1 MRRLL
6 AALTVGLL
14 AVGGLSLA
22 GSASAAPAP
31 PPRAPGDL
39 WRNFPLEPRTESGPV
54 TPPPATAP
62 QAPAQPAGA
71 RPAVVGPAESS
82 DDSQTPW
89 VLLGIGAGVV
99 AAIAAA
105 LLYGWRRRSDPAR
118 AVRTSEPEP
127 ESIVKPTART
137 PLRAFSSAGPTA
149 ARVIEPAG
157 PGAWR
162 AEPSLVEMLSPR
174 LHVEEEEEPGE
185 QEEQEE
191 EREKQE
197 EQVAATPGAPGLGT
211 CEIRWWR
218 GHAESRFYVEG
229 EPPLPET
236 IESPPFRTYGRG
248 APMRTSAAHAAH
260 EVVVQSLVAA
270 GWRPNGR
277 GVQWF
282 SGRFTSLPLRAEA
295 EAADPPELSTSN
307 QASDEQGSGS
317 ESESKDGRNSS
328 FVW

>member
-1 MRRLL
+1 M
-6 AALTVGLL
+6 
-14 AVGGLSLA
+14 
-22 GSASAAPAP
+22 
-31 PPRAPGDL
+31 
-39 WRNFPLEPRTESGPV
+39 

-71 RPAVVGPAESS
+71 RPAVVRPAESS

-105 LLYGWRRRSDPAR
+105 LLSGWRRRSEVVLEYRPDEGIVRPAR

-137 PLRAFSSAGPTA
+137 PLRAVSSAGPTA
-149 ARVIEPAG
+149 ARVIEPTA
-157 PGAWR
+157 PGARR

-174 LHVEEEEEPGE
+174 LRVEEEEEPGE

-191 EREKQE
+191 ESEKQE

-218 GHAESRFYVEG
+218 GPAESRFYVEG

-236 IESPPFRTYGRG
+236 IESPPFRAYGRG
-248 APMRTSAAHAAH
+248 APMRTSAAHSAH

-307 QASDEQGSGS
+307 QASDEQGA